1 MFHNKI
7 PNNQVAL
14 CETQHAGKEIVTR
27 PMSEY
32 FGNDPE
38 CHNLLQ
44 CTLQSHRVAGLR
56 GCPTGPPVESRPRR
70 LRPCAVLWPCTF
82 CSDRRY
88 RPLVKFGYAD
98 VQTCKM
104 RANIGTV
111 ILLYDTERELLVI
124 AVQEIYSCTAVTRM
138 GAEQAPILVRTVQQ
152 KYNCVM
158 SPDRLL
164 YMCTCRRPP

>member
-1 MFHNKI
+1 MSQFTSVHTAVTQGRRIEGMSHKAACGVTSTST
-7 PNNQVAL
+7 PAL
-14 CETQHAGKEIVTR
+14 W
-27 PMSEY
+27 
-32 FGNDPE
+32 
-38 CHNLLQ
+38 
-44 CTLQSHRVAGLR
+44 
-56 GCPTGPPVESRPRR
+56 
-70 LRPCAVLWPCTF
+70 PCAVLWPCTF

-164 YMCTCRRPP
+164 YMCTCRRPSSIPGVKMIPFASS